1 MPARHPQL
9 AKLTR
14 PRLHKAVARE
24 RLFAVLDEARTH
36 KPAICVVGPPGAGKT
51 TLIASWLDARD
62 IKGIWYQV
70 DAGDADLATFFYYLG
85 EAARAFTR
93 KGHRALPALAP
104 EYLNDVEGFSR
115 RFFRE
120 MFSRLPEGATLALD
134 NYQEVSAD
142 KAFHRLI
149 AHAVEEVPRGITVI
163 AISRRDPPD
172 CYARLIANESAQLV
186 DWDELQLTIEETR
199 LIVEAKAGN
208 GRPEEIE
215 RLHQQS
221 DGWAAGLTL
230 ILDGYRK
237 SEKLPLELP
246 AGRDAVFGYFAAQIF
261 ERVSG
266 NIQQFLMA
274 TSFLPT
280 VQVSVAE
287 RLTGESASGAILEDL
302 YRRHLFTHR
311 RPGQEPTYWYHA
323 LFRKFLLAQADRLW
337 SEEQRRE
344 LQRRAGELLDA
355 CGDLEA
361 AFHLLCEARAWRE
374 AQALILRQASWF
386 LGQGRGETLREW
398 IVALPRE
405 HAASNA
411 WLCYWLGVSLV
422 PVDQIQARPQLENAF
437 KAFRTSGD
445 ILGQMRSISKIIDT
459 YFFEWSHWHP
469 LDPWIDALEPLMLA
483 RPAYPSGEIEFDIH
497 CSMLIATLYR
507 RPGHALLE
515 VCVDRVAFLLETDLD
530 VNRKVAGATLLL
542 TFCNLA
548 SRIDFGRHIV
558 AIAPPLL
565 NQPGVTPLSRVWWC
579 SRIAFFLNARG
590 NHEAVRDRTQEARN
604 INEAYGLKG
613 LGGATLLVEYHLGWA
628 LMAMKQWDEADK
640 VVQRLERLARKS
652 RPSDQLLVTELKL
665 RLAMSKGDLAWALQ
679 AAPRAVEAANATGMI
694 YLQVKN
700 LASSVEVFAE
710 AGLYAEAR
718 AQAAVAYEIVRGTC
732 FEYWQAEIRIIE
744 AYLEQREGN
753 MDRCR
758 ILLKEGFS
766 QAARLHP
773 NWEQA
778 GLSGRLL
785 ALMCAEALDAGIESV
800 YVKSL
805 ICRFHLPP
813 PVNASEVWPWRT
825 KVYSLGKFEVYR
837 DGERLEFFGK
847 VPKKPLSL
855 MKALI
860 ANGGRQVPEE
870 RLIDALW
877 PDEEADAARKS
888 LDITVLRLRKLL
900 GGNDVILVSDE
911 LISLNPR
918 LCWTDVWGFER
929 RIEQIEAGEVQYGAA
944 AEALRMYR
952 GNFLPADANEPWT
965 VKSRERLRASIV
977 RLVETAARAE
987 EDAGRSEQAITLYL
1001 KGLEADDLV
1010 EPFYQGLMR
1019 CYRSLD
1025 RHAEAM
1031 NAFRRLRQLLSV
1043 VLGVAPST
1051 STREMARALQ
1061 RDNPAKYDSSD
1072 ASPPIGK

>member
-1 MPARHPQL
+1 MPTKRVQL

-51 TLIASWLDARD
+51 TLIASWLDARG

-70 DAGDADLATFFYYLG
+70 DPGDADLATFFYYLG
-85 EAARAFTR
+85 EAAKAFTR
-93 KGHRALPALAP
+93 KGHRALPALTP

-120 MFSRLPEGATLALD
+120 MFSRLPEGATIALD
-134 NYQEVSAD
+134 NYQEVSAE

-172 CYARLIANESAQLV
+172 CYARLIANENAQVV
-186 DWDELQLTIEETR
+186 DWDDLQLTIEETR
-199 LIVEAKAGN
+199 LIVEAKAPD

-215 RLHQQS
+215 RLHRQS
-221 DGWAAGLTL
+221 GGWAAGLTL

-237 SEKLPLELP
+237 SERTLPELP
-246 AGRDAVFGYFAAQIF
+246 TGRDAVFGYFAAQIF
-261 ERVSG
+261 ERVSED
-266 NIQQFLMA
+266 IQQFLMA

-287 RLTGESASGAILEDL
+287 LLTGAPASGAILEDL

-323 LFRKFLLAQADRLW
+323 LFREFLLAQADRLW

-355 CGDLEA
+355 CGELEA
-361 AFHLLCEARAWRE
+361 AFYLLCQARAWRE
-374 AQALILRQASWF
+374 AEALILRQASWL
-386 LGQGRGETLREW
+386 LGQGRGETLRGW
-398 IVALPRE
+398 IVGLPKE
-405 HAASNA
+405 YADANA

-422 PVDQIQARPQLENAF
+422 PVDQIQARAQLEDAF
-437 KAFRTSGD
+437 GAFRTSGD
-445 ILGQMRSISKIIDT
+445 TLGQMRSISRIIDT
-459 YFFEWSHWHP
+459 YFFEWSHWRP

-507 RPGHALLE
+507 RPGHALLQ
-515 VCVDRVAFLLETDLD
+515 VCVERVSALLETDLD

-548 SRIDFGRHIV
+548 SRIDFGRHIA

-565 NQPGVTPLSRVWWC
+565 NQPGVTPLNRVWWC

-590 NHEAVRDRTQEARN
+590 DHEAVRARTQEARD
-604 INEAYGLKG
+604 IIEAYGLKG
-613 LGGATLLVEYHLGWA
+613 LSGATVLVEYHLGWA
-628 LMAMKQWDEADK
+628 VMAMKQWDEADR
-640 VVQRLERLARKS
+640 VVQRLEQLARKS
-652 RPSDQLLVTELKL
+652 RPSDQLLVTESKL
-665 RLAMSKGDLAWALQ
+665 HLAMSKGDLAWALQ
-679 AAPRAVEAANATGMI
+679 EAPRAVEAANAAGMI
-694 YLQVKN
+694 YLQVKE

-710 AGLYAEAR
+710 AGLHGEAR
-718 AQAAVAYEIVRGTC
+718 AQAALAYEIVPGTC
-732 FEYWQAEIRIIE
+732 LEYWEAEIRVIE
-744 AYLEQREGN
+744 AYIERREGN

-758 ILLKEGFS
+758 TLLKQGFA

-778 GLSGRLL
+778 GLSGRVL
-785 ALMCAEALDAGIESV
+785 AVMCAEALDAGIEV
-800 YVKSL
+800 MYVKSL
-805 ICRFHLPP
+805 IHSFRLPP
-813 PVNASEVWPWRT
+813 PANASEVWPWRT
-825 KVYSLGKFEVYR
+825 KVYSLGQFEVYR
-837 DGERLEFFGK
+837 DGEPLEFSGK
-847 VPKKPLSL
+847 APKKPLAL
-855 MKALI
+855 LKALL

-900 GGNDVILVSDE
+900 GGNDVVLVSDE

-929 RIEQIEAGEVQYGAA
+929 RLQLLEAGEGQYGAA
-944 AEALRMYR
+944 AEALRLYR

-965 VKSRERLRASIV
+965 VKTRERLRASIV
-977 RLVETAARAE
+977 RLVEAAARVE
-987 EDAGRSEQAITLYL
+987 EDAGRWEQAITLYS

-1019 CYRSLD
+1019 CYRSLG

-1031 NAFRRLRQLLSV
+1031 NAFRRLRQLFSV
-1043 VLGVAPST
+1043 VLGIAPSA

-1061 RDNPAKYDSSD
+1061 RDNPAQFESSR
-1072 ASPPIGK
+1072 IGLDGG